1 MSLWTKPEILAA
13 LSKPD
18 SGLSVAPLMSSDQ
31 VNEVSIDLRL
41 GYDFLVSVHTR
52 AAFIDVSSEHQ
63 HGGAR
68 LASHFEE
75 TRRRLGDTF
84 ILYPDQ
90 LVLAT
95 TLEYVGLP
103 TNCYADVMPRSS
115 YSKLGVGLSTMLQ
128 PGYRG
133 CVPIE
138 LLNHGN
144 VPVRLTVGA
153 RICQMRLTRTKGDT
167 NYHGQS
173 QPRKYYGQV
182 RPAVSKASIDEELT
196 RLAHIRDNI
205 DIR

>member
-1 MSLWTKPEILAA
+1 MSLWTKPEILSA
-13 LSKPD
+13 LNDPA
-18 SGLSVAPLMSSDQ
+18 SGFCVAPLMSPDQ
-31 VNEVSIDLRL
+31 VNEVTVDLRL

-52 AAFIDVSSEHQ
+52 AAFIDVTSEHP
-63 HGGAR
+63 HTGAR
-68 LASHFEE
+68 LASHFDE

-103 TNCYADVMPRSS
+103 PDSYADVMPRSS

-144 VPVRLTVGA
+144 VPVSLTVGA
-153 RICQMRLTRTKGDT
+153 RICQMRLTRIAGDT
-167 NYHGQS
+167 DYHGQA

-182 RPAVSKASIDEELT
+182 RPTVSKASVDEELT
-196 RLAHIRDNI
+196 RLAHIRENI

>member
-1 MSLWTKPEILAA
+1 MST
-13 LSKPD
+13 
-18 SGLSVAPLMSSDQ
+18 DQ

-63 HGGAR
+63 QSGVR

-75 TRRRLGDTF
+75 TRRRLADTF

-95 TLEYVGLP
+95 TMEYVGLP
-103 TNCYADVMPRSS
+103 ADCYADVLPRSS
-115 YSKLGVGLSTMLQ
+115 YSKLGVGLNTMLQ

-133 CVPIE
+133 CVPLE

-144 VPVRLTVGA
+144 VPVKLTVGA
-153 RICQMRLTRTKGDT
+153 RICQMRLTRIAENTD
-167 NYHGQS
+167 YHAQA

-182 RPAVSKASIDEELT
+182 RPTVSKASSDEELNK
-196 RLAHIRDNI
+196 LAHIRENI

>member
-1 MSLWTKPEILAA
+1 MSLWTKPEIIKA
-13 LSKPD
+13 LSDPD
-18 SGLSVAPLMSSDQ
+18 SGLSVAPLISTDQ
-31 VNEVSIDLRL
+31 VNEVSVDLRL

-52 AAFIDVSSEHQ
+52 AAFIDVSAEQ
-63 HGGAR
+63 QQGGAS
-68 LASHFEE
+68 LASHFDE

-103 TNCYADVMPRSS
+103 ANCYADVMPRSS
-115 YSKLGVGLSTMLQ
+115 YSKLGVGLYAMLQ

-133 CVPIE
+133 CVPLE

-153 RICQMRLTRTKGDT
+153 RICQMRLTRIAEDT
-167 NYHGQS
+167 DYHAQS

-182 RPAVSKASIDEELT
+182 RPAVSKASVDEELI
-196 RLAHIRDNI
+196 RLTHIRENI
-205 DIR
+205 DNR